1 MVIFKSLDIG
11 LLVAIN
17 FTVFI
22 INIYIVFNT
31 RLIVTEK
38 RYGITNDDYIFVALI
53 LYFDFI
59 NSFVYTFRILIK
71 NK

>member
-1 MVIFKSLDIG
+1 MDIG

>member
-1 MVIFKSLDIG
+1 MAIFKSLDIG
-11 LLVAIN
+11 LLIAIN

>member
-1 MVIFKSLDIG
+1 MAIFKSLDIG